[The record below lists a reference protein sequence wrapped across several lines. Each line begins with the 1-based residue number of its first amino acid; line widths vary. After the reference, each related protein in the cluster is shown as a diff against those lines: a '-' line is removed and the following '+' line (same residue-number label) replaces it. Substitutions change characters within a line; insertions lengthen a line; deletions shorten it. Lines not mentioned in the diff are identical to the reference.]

1 MKSLKI
7 IISFAILSL
16 LFTFCVNKKSE
27 KNSERN
33 FNISELIGMWNQVN
47 TDESLKNKDSKIESI
62 QLVNDSVAE
71 IQLVNSTGERVV
83 IGKWENGFEKE
94 LKNLDLVIETD
105 IKITYYPDK
114 NSTVILLLEISEEN
128 NKLIMTGD
136 KLKFKKE

>member
-1 MKSLKI
+1 MKYLKI
-7 IISFAILSL
+7 ILSFAILSL
-16 LFTFCVNKKSE
+16 LLTFCVNNKSE

-62 QLVNDSVAE
+62 QLVNDSVAK